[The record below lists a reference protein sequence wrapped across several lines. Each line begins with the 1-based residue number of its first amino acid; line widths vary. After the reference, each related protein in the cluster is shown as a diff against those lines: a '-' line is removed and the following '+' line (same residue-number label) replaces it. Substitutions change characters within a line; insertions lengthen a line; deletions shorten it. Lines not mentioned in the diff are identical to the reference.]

1 MTLPISVV
9 LCSYNGSRFIRDQVM
24 SILQQTYP
32 ITELVIVD
40 DASADD
46 TVAVLEAAFG
56 TDSRVKIIRNTVNRG
71 FTPNFAHA
79 LGMAKSDLIAIADQ
93 DDIWHLEKIE
103 KMLAVMEPDASLIYC
118 DSVRFRSSIPDFPIA
133 NKKNRKIAGS
143 DPKRI
148 ALYNTISGHAT
159 IIRRSLLSEAL
170 PFPDGVFYDWWLAMV
185 AMCTGKVQYVPEILV
200 YQREHDA
207 NVTITK
213 NVSERQLRNR
223 FRIMLDQHLANFKNI
238 RSMKK
243 EDRDFFARLYT
254 LWHTS
259 LSQKWNWNLFLFSLK
274 NRHLLYCNKVRKL
287 PLVSQ
292 GKHSF
297 LFSFRR

>member
-1 MTLPISVV
+1 MTLPISVI

-40 DASADD
+40 DASTDD

-56 TDSRVKIIRNTVNRG
+56 TDARVKIIRNTINRG

-93 DDIWHLEKIE
+93 DDIWHLQKIE
-103 KMLAVMEPDASLIYC
+103 RMLAVMEPDASLIYC
-118 DSVRFRSSIPDFPIA
+118 DSVRFRTSIPDFPIA
-133 NKKNRKIAGS
+133 NKKNRKIAGN

-200 YQREHDA
+200 YQREHDT
-207 NVTITK
+207 NVTIAK

-223 FRIMLDQHLANFKNI
+223 FRFMLDQHLVNFKGI
-238 RSMKK
+238 RAMKE
-243 EDRDFFARLYT
+243 EDRDFFARLYK
-254 LWHTS
+254 LWHAS
-259 LSQKWNWNLFLFSLK
+259 LSRKWNWRLFLFSLQHR
-274 NRHLLYCNKVRKL
+274 NLLYCNKVRRL

-297 LFSFRR
+297 LFSFRW